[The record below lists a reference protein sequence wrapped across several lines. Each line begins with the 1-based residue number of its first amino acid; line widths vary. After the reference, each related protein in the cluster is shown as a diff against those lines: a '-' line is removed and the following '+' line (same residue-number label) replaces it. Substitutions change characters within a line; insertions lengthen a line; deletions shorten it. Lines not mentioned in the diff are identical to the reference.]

1 MMRQKPTASRVLSYE
16 QAEAKA
22 RAMVETP
29 NDGKIQR
36 LTVRQALARYIE
48 HKRVLGQ
55 SVTDVLN
62 RGTAHIPPSLGDL
75 VVAELTAE
83 QLRR

>member
-1 MMRQKPTASRVLSYE
+1 MLSFE

-29 NDGKIQR
+29 GSGSKIER

-48 HKRVLGQ
+48 TSSERGQ
-55 SVTDVLN
+55 PVRDILS
-62 RGTAHIPPSLGDL
+62 RGTAHILPAL
-75 VVAELTAE
+75 VI
-83 QLRR
+83 